1 MQADGSTVS
10 SVARGALLALEDFVG
25 SHYGSLL
32 RTAFLLTGDRH
43 AAEDLLQEALA
54 KSWRYAQR
62 NNIEQPG
69 AFIRRTLLN
78 EYLSQRRRRS
88 RVREE
93 ATEPGR
99 VPHRLAQDVAAEFVA
114 RDAIWDALALLP
126 PRQRAI
132 LVLRFYEDMSEAQIA
147 DVLGIG
153 IGTVRSGAWRGLE
166 SLRKIV
172 VLTMTE
178 EDHA

>member
-1 MQADGSTVS
+1 V
-10 SVARGALLALEDFVG
+10 RGVFLALDDFVG

-99 VPHRLAQDVAAEFVA
+99 VPQGLAQDVAAELEA
-114 RDAIWDALALLP
+114 RDAVWHALALLP
-126 PRQRAI
+126 RRQRAV
-132 LVLRFYEDMSEAQIA
+132 LVLRFYEDMSEKQIA

-153 IGTVRSGAWRGLE
+153 VGTVRSSTWRGLE
-166 SLRKIV
+166 SLRKTV
-172 VLTMTE
+172 VALRE
-178 EDHA
+178 EDHARD